1 MEKKSVL
8 FVISVFLLLSLVLAQ
23 NKLEISTIKSA
34 EEKYSP
40 GENITLRI
48 SLYSP
53 DNSIIDDNILVI
65 LTDSAKTVKIE
76 KILPTNKIVEV
87 DLGEHAPSGAWTALA
102 AYTDKTTGQQL
113 NKTTFFFV
121 DLNELARFELNGD
134 SLTIT
139 NIGNTRYTKTI
150 SIILGESIGTKNI
163 EGLEVGDSIKLKLI
177 APDGE
182 YNVKITDGKTTIS
195 RDKVALTGDVIGV
208 LDERLSN
215 PAPGITGGIGQ
226 SSILKSSFIYIFLI
240 AVFVAAILLAVENKY
255 RKKLGKM

>member
-8 FVISVFLLLSLVLAQ
+8 FINSVLLLLSLVLAQ

-34 EEKYSP
+34 DEKYSP

-48 SLYSP
+48 SLYDSS
-53 DNSIIDDNILVI
+53 NSIIDDNVLVI
-65 LTDSAKTVKIE
+65 LSDSGKTKKIE
-76 KILPTNKIVEV
+76 KIVPTNQIIEL
-87 DLGEHAPSGAWTALA
+87 DLGENAPSGAWTALA
-102 AYTDKTTGQQL
+102 TYTDKNTGEQL
-113 NKTTFFFV
+113 SKTTFFFV

-134 SLTIT
+134 ILTIT

-150 SIILGESIGTKNI
+150 SIILGESVGTKNI
-163 EGLEVGDSIKLKLI
+163 DGLEVGDSVKLKLI
-177 APDGE
+177 APDGD
-182 YNVKITDGKTTIS
+182 YPVKITDGKTTIS

-208 LDERLSN
+208 LDERMSN
-215 PAPGITGGIGQ
+215 PSPGITGSIGQ
-226 SSILKSSFIYIFLI
+226 KGVFNNTFVYIFLI

>member
-8 FVISVFLLLSLVLAQ
+8 FIISALLLLSLVLAQ

-48 SLYSP
+48 SLYDSS
-53 DNSIIDDNILVI
+53 NSIIDDAVLITLS
-65 LTDSAKTVKIE
+65 DSAKTKKIE
-76 KILPTNKIVEV
+76 KIVPTNQIVEV
-87 DLGEHAPSGAWTALA
+87 DLGENAPSGAWTALA
-102 AYTDKTTGQQL
+102 SHADKNTGHQL
-113 NKTTFFFV
+113 NKTTFFFI
-121 DLNELARFELNGD
+121 DLNELARFELDGD

-163 EGLEVGDSIKLKLI
+163 EGLEVGDSVKLRLI

-195 RDKVALTGDVIGV
+195 REKVALTGEVIGV

-226 SSILKSSFIYIFLI
+226 QSIFKSTFIYIFLI